1 MINGWDLEKSKNR
14 GLTISPLCS
23 IIKTYQER
31 RMINMKIRVKY
42 EVENIVEVDDKFEKL
57 CTDYDDELEEEL
69 WEIISERQIDL
80 ISGDQSIRKVEDLY
94 GAEIFP

>member
-1 MINGWDLEKSKNR
+1 
-14 GLTISPLCS
+14 
-23 IIKTYQER
+23 
-31 RMINMKIRVKY
+31 MKIRVKY
-42 EVENIVEVDDKFEKL
+42 EVENIVKVDDKFKKL
-57 CTDYDDELEEEL
+57 CTDYDEELEDEL

>member
-1 MINGWDLEKSKNR
+1 
-14 GLTISPLCS
+14 
-23 IIKTYQER
+23 
-31 RMINMKIRVKY
+31 MKIRVKY

-57 CTDYDDELEEEL
+57 SADYDDELEEEL

-80 ISGDQSIRKVEDLY
+80 ISGDQDIRKVEDLY

>member
-1 MINGWDLEKSKNR
+1 
-14 GLTISPLCS
+14 
-23 IIKTYQER
+23 
-31 RMINMKIRVKY
+31 MKIRVKY
-42 EVENIVEVDDKFEKL
+42 EVENIVEVDEKFEKL
-57 CTDYDDELEEEL
+57 CTDYDEELEDEL